1 MNFFT
6 RASYRSITRTG
17 ERRGARRASGGRRR
31 GGGRVSL
38 SIVESRWDPGRG
50 RSRQRTVENL
60 GHLDALAAEHAD
72 PVAWGRA
79 RAAELTEAGRASGR
93 SAPIEARPAQR
104 IDRRAPNRKSL
115 GCAMALSQCA
125 ALGVERPLR
134 NRMRGRRVGYDL
146 DAVPRPLVCERIVD
160 PGPRRAAW
168 LDGGRHLFRAGFAD
182 DDACRAPDE
191 PAASRDAVVSATNR
205 SIAAS
210 GARDPSAAYYGVTD
224 YHFEADGGDGL
235 RRKGAGKERGP
246 NPIVRMGL
254 PQDANGIPMAYR
266 TFPGNAADCRTM
278 IPVPSDMRR
287 DRGVDRVAAVA
298 DKGPNCP
305 ENIAAAAASGDG
317 FVLSQSVRGT
327 RPDKEPRAWVLSE
340 EGHGRGA
347 GGDARFKSKSR
358 QGFRTVRLRAAD
370 TASGRARD
378 VRVDVKYVAFW
389 SERHARRARREREG
403 VIERARGLVANP
415 GAYTRATSH
424 GAARFVRNL
433 HFDGRTGEVIETR
446 GLGLDEQAIAEAE
459 RYDGHY
465 LIVTSET
472 GWPDGKVIDT
482 YRGPW
487 GIEGSFRVT
496 KSELGTRPVYV
507 WTPRHMEAHTTS
519 SATWRSRYCGC
530 CSARPACPADASVRR
545 SPPCRVPT
553 WTPTGGSSTI
563 AQMSLTCSWG
573 PWVWRTSSSGS

>member
-1 MNFFT
+1 M
-6 RASYRSITRTG
+6 
-17 ERRGARRASGGRRR
+17 
-31 GGGRVSL
+31 
-38 SIVESRWDPGRG
+38 
-50 RSRQRTVENL
+50 
-60 GHLDALAAEHAD
+60 
-72 PVAWGRA
+72 
-79 RAAELTEAGRASGR
+79 
-93 SAPIEARPAQR
+93 
-104 IDRRAPNRKSL
+104 
-115 GCAMALSQCA
+115 
-125 ALGVERPLR
+125 
-134 NRMRGRRVGYDL
+134 
-146 DAVPRPLVCERIVD
+146 
-160 PGPRRAAW
+160 
-168 LDGGRHLFRAGFAD
+168 
-182 DDACRAPDE
+182 
-191 PAASRDAVVSATNR
+191 
-205 SIAAS
+205 
-210 GARDPSAAYYGVTD
+210 TD

-482 YRGPW
+482 YRELW
-487 GIEGSFRVT
+487 RIEESFRVT
-496 KSELGTRPVYV
+496 KSELRTRPVYV
-507 WTPRHMEAHTTS
+507 WTPRHIEAHLLVCYVALTILRLLQRATGLPCGRIREEIAAMSGTNVDANWWVFDHRTNESDLLVGAVGLEDLKLRVLTTGR
-519 SATWRSRYCGC
+519 ATEILAKAAKGRIPQ
-530 CSARPACPADASVRR
+530 AK
-545 SPPCRVPT
+545 
-553 WTPTGGSSTI
+553 
-563 AQMSLTCSWG
+563 
-573 PWVWRTSSSGS
+573 